1 MEEKCEYCD
10 KLKDWSV
17 GKASIPI
24 DAGLCR
30 KCVEKM
36 LLMQIIYLTHA
47 IKDQLTF
54 QKEFAKKNIT
64 WVEKMFSWMK
74 KTEEDT
80 NEGEEWKNK

>member
-10 KLKDWSV
+10 KLKDWSLD
-17 GKASIPI
+17 KIEI
-24 DAGLCR
+24 TLDANLCK
-30 KCVEKM
+30 KCIEKM
-36 LLMQIIYLTHA
+36 LLMQICNLART
-47 IKDQLTF
+47 IKEQLAF
-54 QKEFAKKNIT
+54 QKEFTKKNIT